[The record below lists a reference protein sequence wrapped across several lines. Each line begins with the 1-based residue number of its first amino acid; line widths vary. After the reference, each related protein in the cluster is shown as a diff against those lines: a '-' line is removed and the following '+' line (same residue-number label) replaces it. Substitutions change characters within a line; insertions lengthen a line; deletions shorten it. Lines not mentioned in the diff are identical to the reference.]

1 MAKNNYS
8 GLKHSELEDFPSLVI
23 VTLSHNFGYDGA
35 ITTGLEYAQG
45 SWISIMDGDQQ
56 DPPEVIPEFIEKA
69 RERYSIVYGICEKHT
84 EGLYVAL
91 QMKTFYLIW
100 K

>member
-1 MAKNNYS
+1 MAKSNYS

-23 VTLSHNFGYDGA
+23 VTLGHNFGYDGA

-56 DPPEVIPEFIEKA
+56 DPPE
-69 RERYSIVYGICEKHT
+69 
-84 EGLYVAL
+84 GLFRNL
-91 QMKTFYLIW
+91 
-100 K
+100 